1 MRVLFLIPC
10 DSLTLSPVTYPSA
23 TLIGAYGC
31 RVVAMLLPYRAP
43 LGSNWAPSGLQEATA
58 RWQTGLATCPTS
70 PFKWEVRNARS
81 VAARTVCHTEWW
93 VGAPIWPHATVSFC
107 TCRVGVIWADSQIV
121 WQTWGYPYCTSS
133 LSCVCL
139 AVQMKT
145 SIVFTYF
152 CPNRLKSWFGGGT
165 GMSVGPQGLW
175 CQAWLFVAMVH
186 LEN

>member
-1 MRVLFLIPC
+1 MRVLFSIPC
-10 DSLTLSPVTYPSA
+10 DSLSLSPVTYPSA

-70 PFKWEVRNARS
+70 PFKREVRNARS
-81 VAARTVCHTEWW
+81 VAARTVCHAVLW
-93 VGAPIWPHATVSFC
+93 VGAPIWPHAPVSCC

-133 LSCVCL
+133 LRCDCL
-139 AVQMKT
+139 AVQMRT
-145 SIVFTYF
+145 SIVFTNLCPPRLSGVGHRDVHLSSGARLTF
-152 CPNRLKSWFGGGT
+152 CW
-165 GMSVGPQGLW
+165 
-175 CQAWLFVAMVH
+175 MVH
-186 LEN
+186 LENTN